1 MSPSTRLPGRTA
13 RSRRLLAAA
22 AGLAGVLLLSACAA
36 DGQTATTA
44 TGERADGGTLVYLEP
59 DAFTNLYPPAA
70 GFYPNGGVV
79 NNITDR
85 LVYQNPET
93 LDFEAWIATDWV
105 VNDDATEFTFDLR
118 DDVTFSDGSALDASV
133 VAANFDLFGLGDPDR
148 SLAVSEAVNN
158 YDHSEVVDDDTVTF
172 HFSASSP
179 GFLQATST
187 ITSGLVSADTLAK
200 DLDGFG
206 AGSATE
212 IIGSG
217 PFVVTDEQLG
227 AQLTLSARDDYDW
240 APASFAHQGRPSIDA
255 VQFIVTPETSVRVG
269 SLISGQGDVAR
280 KVEAQDE
287 TQVTDAGYTLEAAQ
301 TNGVNNSL
309 NLRFREPELQD
320 IRVRQAI
327 IAAVDRDA
335 IVDSLFSDNYPVATS
350 ILSQTALGYLDTS
363 EYFQYDPAKAA
374 ALLDQAG
381 FTEGSDGIRVKD
393 GLRLSITASEA
404 GPQPR
409 SFDVL
414 TLVAQQLAE
423 VGIELKIIRAD
434 AGDFAAAVLDGSQV
448 QVFHSM
454 VGRADFDVI
463 KSQFFST
470 NRNVT
475 LNLNKTDGSLGDPTL
490 DEVLQAVASE
500 PNAEARISD
509 TQAAQVYLAEQAYV
523 VPLFEE
529 PQVYGIAPYVQDLTF
544 EAVARPSF
552 SQVWLDK

>member
-1 MSPSTRLPGRTA
+1 MSISDSVTGRPGRTLVIA
-13 RSRRLLAAA
+13 ASLAA
-22 AGLAGVLLLSACAA
+22 VLVLTACSSGGQSA
-36 DGQTATTA
+36 A
-44 TGERADGGTLVYLEP
+44 TGSGERTDGGTLVYLEP
-59 DAFTNLYPPAA
+59 DAFTSLYPPAA

-85 LVYQNPET
+85 LVYQDTET
-93 LDFEAWIATDWV
+93 LEFEPWIATDWV
-105 VNDDATEFTFDLR
+105 VNDDATQFTFNLR
-118 DDVTFSDGSALDASV
+118 GDVTFSDGSALNASV
-133 VAANFDLFGLGDPDR
+133 VAANFDLFGQGDPDR
-148 SLAVSEAVNN
+148 SLAISEAVNN
-158 YDHSEVVDDDTVTF
+158 YDHSEVVDDDTVIF

-187 ITSGLVSADTLAK
+187 ITSGLISADTLTK

-227 AQLTLSARDDYDW
+227 AQLTITARDDYDW

-255 VQFIVTPETSVRVG
+255 VQFIVTPENSVRVG

-287 TQVTDAGYTLEAAQ
+287 AQVTGAGYTLAAAQ

-309 NLRFREPELQD
+309 NLRFREPALQD

-327 IAAVDRDA
+327 IAAVDRNT
-335 IVDSLFSDNYPVATS
+335 IVQALFSDNYPVATS
-350 ILSQTALGYLDTS
+350 ILSQSALGYVDTT
-363 EYFQYDPAKAA
+363 EYFEYDPEKAA
-374 ALLDQAG
+374 ALLDDAG
-381 FTEGSDGIRVKD
+381 FAEGTDGIRSKD

-423 VGIELKIIRAD
+423 VGIELKILRAD
-434 AGDFAAAVLDGSQV
+434 AGNFAAAVLDGSQV
-448 QVFHSM
+448 QVFQSM

-475 LNLNKTDGSLGDPTL
+475 LNLNKTDASIGDQKL
-490 DEVLQAVASE
+490 DQILQAVASE
-500 PNAEARISD
+500 PNAEARIIN
-509 TQAAQVYLAEQAYV
+509 TQAAQIYLAQQAYV

-529 PQVYGIAPYVQDLTF
+529 PQVYGIAPYVHDLSY
-544 EAVARPSF
+544 EAVARPGF